1 MLFVNLKSS
10 INCNLITM
18 EKAIILNEHFTNKVI
33 TKDLVEECKGEVLSK
48 MKELKYNSTT
58 CYSVAAISLFLDTL
72 SRDER
77 EEILDVLNLQE
88 K

>member
-1 MLFVNLKSS
+1 
-10 INCNLITM
+10 M
-18 EKAIILNEHFTNKVI
+18 EKAITLNEHFFNLVI
-33 TKDLVEECKGEVLSK
+33 TKGLVEENKEEILFK

-58 CYSVAAISLFLDTL
+58 CYSVAAIALFLDTL
-72 SRDER
+72 RRDER

>member
-1 MLFVNLKSS
+1 
-10 INCNLITM
+10 M

-33 TKDLVEECKGEVLSK
+33 TKRLVEEIKGDIISK
-48 MKELKYNSTT
+48 MKELNYNSNT
-58 CYSVAAISLFLDTL
+58 CYSVAAIFLFLNTL

-77 EEILDVLNLQE
+77 EEILNVLNLQE

>member
-1 MLFVNLKSS
+1 
-10 INCNLITM
+10 M
-18 EKAIILNEHFTNKVI
+18 EKAITLNEHFTNKVI
-33 TKDLVEECKGEVLSK
+33 TKDLVDECKGEVLFK
-48 MKELKYNSTT
+48 MKELNYNSTT
-58 CYSVAAISLFLDTL
+58 CYSVAAIALFLNTL

>member
-1 MLFVNLKSS
+1 
-10 INCNLITM
+10 M
-18 EKAIILNEHFTNKVI
+18 EKIITLNEHFTNKVV
-33 TKDLVEECKGEVLSK
+33 TKDLVEECKGEILSK
-48 MKELKYNSTT
+48 MKELKYNSSA

-77 EEILDVLNLQE
+77 EEILNVLNLQE

>member
-1 MLFVNLKSS
+1 
-10 INCNLITM
+10 M
-18 EKAIILNEHFTNKVI
+18 EKTITLNEHFTNKII

-48 MKELKYNSTT
+48 MKELKYNNST

-72 SRDER
+72 QRKER
-77 EEILDVLNLQE
+77 EEILNVLNLQE

>member
-1 MLFVNLKSS
+1 MENA
-10 INCNLITM
+10 IT
-18 EKAIILNEHFTNKVI
+18 LNEHFTNKVI
-33 TKDLVEECKGEVLSK
+33 TKDLVEALKGEVLSK
-48 MKELKYNSTT
+48 MKELKYNSNT

-77 EEILDVLNLQE
+77 EEILNVLNLQE

>member
-1 MLFVNLKSS
+1 MD
-10 INCNLITM
+10 
-18 EKAIILNEHFTNKVI
+18 KAITLNEHFFNLVI
-33 TKDLVEECKGEVLSK
+33 TKGLVEENKGEVLSK

-77 EEILDVLNLQE
+77 EEILNVLNLQE

>member
-1 MLFVNLKSS
+1 
-10 INCNLITM
+10 M

-33 TKDLVEECKGEVLSK
+33 NKDLIDECKGEVLSK
-48 MKELKYNSTT
+48 MKELKYNSST
-58 CYSVAAISLFLDTL
+58 CYSIAAIALFLDTL

-77 EEILDVLNLQE
+77 EEVLNVLNLQE

>member
-1 MLFVNLKSS
+1 MKTNLY
-10 INCNLITM
+10 
-18 EKAIILNEHFTNKVI
+18 
-33 TKDLVEECKGEVLSK
+33 EEIVAAMHEGNSKEDILSK
-48 MKELKYNSTT
+48 MKELNYNNTT

-77 EEILDVLNLQE
+77 EEILNVLNLKE